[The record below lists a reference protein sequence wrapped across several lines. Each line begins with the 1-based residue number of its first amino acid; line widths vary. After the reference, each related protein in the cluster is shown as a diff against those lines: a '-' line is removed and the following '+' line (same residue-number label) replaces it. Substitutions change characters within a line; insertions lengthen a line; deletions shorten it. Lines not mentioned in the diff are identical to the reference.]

1 MRGMEPFSTAKG
13 VWSVIRELS
22 LDEIREQAL
31 SPPRLLILSDHRDMA
46 ERIAA
51 NLTGLEYSGYVP
63 IRRLAEGRLPIDGF
77 DAVVIYDPDASA
89 ESKVL
94 LDRIRSADAK
104 VSAAPFLSIDPTD
117 QRALRQA
124 RARLITG
131 NPDRAVALGRFLPG
145 FREAAIK
152 QVNDETSMA
161 NAQFSL
167 ISNVPTV
174 VPILGSIAT
183 VGADFF
189 VLTKNQLLLI
199 FKIAAIHGEDLHD
212 SQRIFREMVPVVGA
226 GFFWRTVAREAAAL
240 VPFMGGAVPKVAIA
254 YTGTMAIGKTFEGDD
269 EGLLSTSDGVTE
281 PSPIPAQAQPQRNRN
296 AIPGDRGTGTHAGR
310 LIRGLLRRP
319 SSAPGRR
326 PSASV
331 RSFGRVAIPA
341 STAQKHD
348 RP

>member
-1 MRGMEPFSTAKG
+1 MEPFSTAKG

-31 SPPRLLILSDHRDMA
+31 APPSVLILSDQHDMG

-51 NLTGLEYSGYVP
+51 GITGLEFSSYVT
-63 IRRLAEGRLPIDGF
+63 IRQLDEGHLPVTGF
-77 DAVVIYDPDASA
+77 DAVIIYDPKASA

-94 LDRIRSADAK
+94 LDRIRSSSQK
-104 VSAAPFLSIDPTD
+104 VGAAPFLSTDPAD
-117 QRALRQA
+117 QRALRQV
-124 RARLITG
+124 RAKILTS
-131 NPDRAVALGRFLPG
+131 NPDRAVALGRYLPG

-167 ISNVPTV
+167 ISNVPTMI
-174 VPILGSIAT
+174 PILGSIAT

-189 VLTKNQLLLI
+189 ILTKNQLLLI

-212 SQRIFREMVPVVGA
+212 SHRIFREMVPVVGA

-254 YTGTMAIGKTFEGDD
+254 YTGTMAIGKAADYYYAEGTKPSK
-269 EGLLSTSDGVTE
+269 ETMKGFYQQAMESLSRRQFLLKRNPKETE
-281 PSPIPAQAQPQRNRN
+281 TQFRVIEEHELPQE
-296 AIPGDRGTGTHAGR
+296 D
-310 LIRGLLRRP
+310 
-319 SSAPGRR
+319 
-326 PSASV
+326 
-331 RSFGRVAIPA
+331 
-341 STAQKHD
+341 
-348 RP
+348 

>member
-13 VWSVIRELS
+13 VWNVIRELS
-22 LDEIREQAL
+22 LDEIRDQAL
-31 SPPRLLILSDHRDMA
+31 TPPSVLILSDQRDMA

-51 NLTGLEYSGYVP
+51 NVTGLEYSGYVT
-63 IRRLAEGRLPIDGF
+63 IRRLDEVNQPVEGF
-77 DAVVIYDPDASA
+77 DAVIIYDPEASA

-94 LDRIRSADAK
+94 LDRIRSSDNK
-104 VSAAPFLSIDPTD
+104 IGAAPFLSTDPAD
-117 QRALRQA
+117 PHALSQV
-124 RARLITG
+124 RARIVTG
-131 NPDRAVALGRFLPG
+131 NPDRAVALGRFLPA
-145 FREAAIK
+145 FRTAAFK

-174 VPILGSIAT
+174 VPLLGSIAT

-189 VLTKNQLLLI
+189 ILTKNQLLLI

-254 YTGTMAIGKTFEGDD
+254 YTGTMAIGKAADYYYAEGTKPSK
-269 EGLLSTSDGVTE
+269 ETMKGFYQQAMESLSRRQFLLKRNPKETE
-281 PSPIPAQAQPQRNRN
+281 
-296 AIPGDRGTGTHAGR
+296 TKFR
-310 LIRGLLRRP
+310 LIEEQEL
-319 SSAPGRR
+319 
-326 PSASV
+326 
-331 RSFGRVAIPA
+331 I
-341 STAQKHD
+341 D
-348 RP
+348 D

>member
-13 VWSVIRELS
+13 VWNIIRELS
-22 LDEIREQAL
+22 LDEIRDQAL
-31 SPPRLLILSDHRDMA
+31 RPPSVLLLCDQRDLA

-51 NLTGLEYSGYVP
+51 NATGLEHSAYVT
-63 IRRLAEGRLPIDGF
+63 IRRLDEGNLPVDGF
-77 DAVVIYDPDASA
+77 DAVIIYDPAASA

-94 LDRIRSADAK
+94 LDRIRSREPK
-104 VSAAPFLSIDPTD
+104 IGAAPFLSSDPGD
-117 QRALRQA
+117 QRALRQL
-124 RARLITG
+124 RAKLVTG
-131 NPDRAVALGRFLPG
+131 NPDRSVALGRFLPA
-145 FREAAIK
+145 FRAAAIK
-152 QVNDETSMA
+152 QINDETSLA

-189 VLTKNQLLLI
+189 ILTKNQLLLI

-254 YTGTMAIGKTFEGDD
+254 YTGTMAIGKAADYYYAEGTKPSKETMKGFYQQAVESLNRRQFLLKRNPKETETQFRVIEEQELAR
-269 EGLLSTSDGVTE
+269 EG
-281 PSPIPAQAQPQRNRN
+281 
-296 AIPGDRGTGTHAGR
+296 
-310 LIRGLLRRP
+310 
-319 SSAPGRR
+319 
-326 PSASV
+326 
-331 RSFGRVAIPA
+331 
-341 STAQKHD
+341 
-348 RP
+348 

>member
-13 VWSVIRELS
+13 VWNVIRELS
-22 LDEIREQAL
+22 LDEIRDQAL
-31 SPPRLLILSDHRDMA
+31 TPPSVLFLSDDREMA
-46 ERIAA
+46 ERIAS
-51 NLTGLEYSGYVP
+51 NLTGLESSGYVT
-63 IRRLAEGRLPIDGF
+63 IRRLDEGNLPIEGF
-77 DAVVIYDPDASA
+77 DAVVVYDPEASA

-94 LDRIRSADAK
+94 LDRIRSADPK
-104 VSAAPFLSIDPTD
+104 IGAAPFLSSDPTD

-124 RARLITG
+124 RAKIITG
-131 NPDRAVALGRFLPG
+131 NPDRAVALGRFLPA
-145 FREAAIK
+145 FRQAAIK

-226 GFFWRTVAREAAAL
+226 GFFWRTIAREAAAL
-240 VPFMGGAVPKVAIA
+240 VPFMAGAVPKVAIA
-254 YTGTMAIGKTFEGDD
+254 YTGTMAIGRAADYYYSEGAKPSKEMMKGFYKQAMESLSRRQFLLKRDPKETETQFRVIEEQELVQDD
-269 EGLLSTSDGVTE
+269 D
-281 PSPIPAQAQPQRNRN
+281 
-296 AIPGDRGTGTHAGR
+296 
-310 LIRGLLRRP
+310 
-319 SSAPGRR
+319 
-326 PSASV
+326 AS
-331 RSFGRVAIPA
+331 R
-341 STAQKHD
+341 
-348 RP
+348 

>member
-1 MRGMEPFSTAKG
+1 MRGMNTFSTAKG

-31 SPPRLLILSDHRDMA
+31 TPPSLLVLANDRDMA

-51 NLTGLEYSGYVP
+51 SVTGVSLSSYVT
-63 IRRLAEGRLPIDGF
+63 IRRLDEGHLPVDGF
-77 DAVVIYDPDASA
+77 DAVIIYDPDAKP
-89 ESKVL
+89 ESKAL
-94 LDRIRSADAK
+94 LDRIRS
-104 VSAAPFLSIDPTD
+104 SGSNIGAAPFLSTDPAEPN
-117 QRALRQA
+117 ALRQV
-124 RARLITG
+124 RAKIVSG
-131 NPDRAVALGRFLPG
+131 NPDRAVALGRFFPG

-161 NAQFSL
+161 NAQFAL

-174 VPILGSIAT
+174 VPIIGSIAT

-199 FKIAAIHGEDLHD
+199 FKVAAIHGEDLHD

-254 YTGTMAIGKTFEGDD
+254 YTGTMAIGKAADYYYAEGAKPSKEMMKSFYQQAMESLSRRQFLLKRNPKETETQFRIIEETELDD
-269 EGLLSTSDGVTE
+269 DNQARE
-281 PSPIPAQAQPQRNRN
+281 PWN
-296 AIPGDRGTGTHAGR
+296 
-310 LIRGLLRRP
+310 
-319 SSAPGRR
+319 
-326 PSASV
+326 
-331 RSFGRVAIPA
+331 
-341 STAQKHD
+341 
-348 RP
+348 

>member
-13 VWSVIRELS
+13 VWNVIRELS
-22 LDEIREQAL
+22 LDEIRDQAL
-31 SPPRLLILSDHRDMA
+31 TPPSVLILSDQRDMA

-51 NLTGLEYSGYVP
+51 NVTGLEYSGYVT
-63 IRRLAEGRLPIDGF
+63 IRRLDEGNLPVEGF
-77 DAVVIYDPDASA
+77 DAVIIYDPEASA

-94 LDRIRSADAK
+94 LDRIRSSDNK
-104 VSAAPFLSIDPTD
+104 IGAAPFLSTDPAD
-117 QRALRQA
+117 PHALSQV
-124 RARLITG
+124 RARIVTG
-131 NPDRAVALGRFLPG
+131 NPDRAVALGRFLPA
-145 FREAAIK
+145 FRTAAFK

-174 VPILGSIAT
+174 VPLLGSIAT

-189 VLTKNQLLLI
+189 ILTKNQLLLI

-254 YTGTMAIGKTFEGDD
+254 YTGTMAIGKAADYYYAEGTKPSK
-269 EGLLSTSDGVTE
+269 ETMKGFYQQAMESLSRRQFLLKRNPKETE
-281 PSPIPAQAQPQRNRN
+281 
-296 AIPGDRGTGTHAGR
+296 TKFR
-310 LIRGLLRRP
+310 LIEEQEL
-319 SSAPGRR
+319 
-326 PSASV
+326 
-331 RSFGRVAIPA
+331 I
-341 STAQKHD
+341 D
-348 RP
+348 D

>member
-1 MRGMEPFSTAKG
+1 MAPFSTAKG
-13 VWSVIRELS
+13 VWSIIRELS
-22 LDEIREQAL
+22 LDEIRDQAL
-31 SPPRLLILSDHRDMA
+31 APPSMLVLANDREMA
-46 ERIAA
+46 ERIAT
-51 NLTGLEYSGYVP
+51 NLTGLPFSGYVT
-63 IRRLAEGRLPIDGF
+63 IRRLDEGRLPVEGF
-77 DAVVIYDPDASA
+77 DAVVIYDPDAGA

-94 LDRIRSADAK
+94 LDRLRSSDK
-104 VSAAPFLSIDPTD
+104 KIGAAPYLSTDPTD
-117 QRALRQA
+117 ERALRLV
-124 RARLITG
+124 RAKIVTG
-131 NPDRAVALGRFLPG
+131 NPDRSVALGRYFPA
-145 FREAAIK
+145 FRAAAIK

-254 YTGTMAIGKTFEGDD
+254 YTGTMAIGKAADYFYSEG
-269 EGLLSTSDGVTE
+269 EKPSKEMMKGFYQQAMESLSRRQFLLK
-281 PSPIPAQAQPQRNRN
+281 RN
-296 AIPGDRGTGTHAGR
+296 ANETETK
-310 LIRGLLRRP
+310 
-319 SSAPGRR
+319 
-326 PSASV
+326 
-331 RSFGRVAIPA
+331 FRVIEEQQL
-341 STAQKHD
+341 AQD
-348 RP
+348 D